1 MGQFQGDIP
10 KILCCNQLKTTC
22 NTHYSK
28 SRTKRAALKL
38 LKSSKKQGKEKYE
51 KEHGSCPPKMSAA
64 ITIIL
69 VQFEYHSM

>member
-1 MGQFQGDIP
+1 M
-10 KILCCNQLKTTC
+10 C

-28 SRTKRAALKL
+28 FRTKKAQLNL

-51 KEHGSCPPKMSAA
+51 KEYYSCSQKMSAE

-69 VQFEYHSM
+69 V